1 MFYLI
6 FNVLVSCLSLKLLN
20 FHIAWNCMH
29 FLGYLLQHHNPHKTL
44 CCLSSGTSLSESLK
58 KGEIPCAEIVF
69 ESYTNHA
76 GTILSPKFAFQYICA
91 QVAVPQTLFDY
102 VFNRS
107 SFSPLN
113 LMTEL
118 RTVYREFREIHL
130 KVWLNCVFPQ
140 NFHKRKL
147 GGITAFYAVRWFQ
160 SYYKMQSYK

>member
-76 GTILSPKFAFQYICA
+76 GTILSPKIRISVYLCTSCSTSNFIWLCLQ
-91 QVAVPQTLFDY
+91 QVLIFSVEFNDRITHSLQRVPGDSLESM
-102 VFNRS
+102 VK
-107 SFSPLN
+107 
-113 LMTEL
+113 L
-118 RTVYREFREIHL
+118 RLST
-130 KVWLNCVFPQ
+130 KFPQ
-140 NFHKRKL
+140 KE
-147 GGITAFYAVRWFQ
+147 IRWNY
-160 SYYKMQSYK
+160 SILCSAMISVLL

>member
-6 FNVLVSCLSLKLLN
+6 FDVLVSCLSLKLLN

-76 GTILSPKFAFQYICA
+76 GTILSPKIRISVYLCTSCSTSNFIWLCLQ
-91 QVAVPQTLFDY
+91 QVLIFPVEFNDRITHSLQRVPGDSLESM
-102 VFNRS
+102 VK
-107 SFSPLN
+107 
-113 LMTEL
+113 L
-118 RTVYREFREIHL
+118 RLST
-130 KVWLNCVFPQ
+130 KFPQ
-140 NFHKRKL
+140 KE
-147 GGITAFYAVRWFQ
+147 IRWNY
-160 SYYKMQSYK
+160 SILCSAMISVLL